1 MGQIATLAADDNL
14 WYVRLG
20 AVSGDLAGVR
30 PFVPPAA
37 PATTSAGAGAPA
49 TAGGEGKEKKEK
61 KGKKDGGAGGAA
73 GPRDDEVRRARALNE
88 SLAGAWRVLLRRQV
102 PRRGVGPVESRCCTY
117 AALCLVPCVCCGWEY
132 SCCSMTTNNTR
143 TPPLS
148 PLSLSYTGGGVL
160 PVGRGRRGGRGAR
173 PRGSGS
179 HRDRQ
184 RHLEPAGAPPALSP
198 VVPCLHCA

>member
-49 TAGGEGKEKKEK
+49 TAGGKGKEKKEK
-61 KGKKDGGAGGAA
+61 KGKKDGAGAGGAA
-73 GPRDDEVRRARALNE
+73 GPRDDEARRARALNE

-102 PRRGVGPVESRCCTY
+102 PRNRGLGPVECRCLYY
-117 AALCLVPCVCCGWEY
+117 APYCPRLVCVFAEGV
-132 SCCSMTTNNTR
+132 NT
-143 TPPLS
+143 LVAS
-148 PLSLSYTGGGVL
+148 
-160 PVGRGRRGGRGAR
+160 
-173 PRGSGS
+173 
-179 HRDRQ
+179 
-184 RHLEPAGAPPALSP
+184 
-198 VVPCLHCA
+198 